1 MEPWSVSYTAFT
13 VAADDMRNSLR
24 ELGIGQ
30 YDQGREFLSKLIAMP
45 DSKNHAGKT
54 PPLDAATFV
63 DAYRVMLQGRYFEDK
78 LGALYRA
85 NRVVGGVYLGRGQEA
100 FSVGLAVHLK
110 QKEGDVYAPLIRDQS
125 GRTAFGEPMIDAART
140 YLGSVLGP
148 MRGRDGNIHRGRPDL
163 GQPAMISHLG
173 ASVSVINGMLMAK
186 RFRGE
191 SGFVGGATA
200 GDGATSTGAFHEGLN
215 QAAVEKLP
223 IVVAVADNQF
233 AYSTPTNRQ
242 YACESL
248 VDRASG
254 YGVAG
259 YSINGTDL
267 MECLEVFQK
276 ATTAAREGGGPQLV
290 VGKLLRLSGHG
301 EHDDASYVPDEVKA
315 GDFGKDCI
323 EIARARALSEGF
335 FSEAESDAMENEIL
349 AEVEECFSL
358 AQGEN
363 GPDPAKDDW
372 GALSTRSLIEG
383 TH

>member
-1 MEPWSVSYTAFT
+1 MT
-13 VAADDMRNSLR
+13 N
-24 ELGIGQ
+24 GQ
-30 YDQGREFLSKLIAMP
+30 YGQRRDSLSNLTAMP
-45 DSKNHAGKT
+45 VSENRAET
-54 PPLDAATFV
+54 TSPVETTTFV
-63 DAYRVMLQGRYFEDK
+63 KAYRLMLQGRYFEDK

-85 NRVVGGVYLGRGQEA
+85 GKVVGGVYLGRGQEA
-100 FSVGLAVHLK
+100 FSVGLAMYLEREK
-110 QKEGDVYAPLIRDQS
+110 GDVYAPLIRDQA

-148 MRGRDGNIHRGRPDL
+148 MRGRDGNIHRGRPKE
-163 GQPAMISHLG
+163 GQPAIISHLG
-173 ASVSVINGMLMAK
+173 SSISVINGMLMAK

-223 IVVAVADNQF
+223 IVLAVADNQF

-242 YACESL
+242 YACDSL
-248 VDRASG
+248 VDRAIG
-254 YGVAG
+254 YGVTG

-267 MECLEVFQK
+267 MECLDVFQK
-276 ATTAAREGGGPQLV
+276 AVSAARAGGGPQLV

-301 EHDDASYVPDEVKA
+301 EHDDASYVPNDVKA
-315 GDFGKDCI
+315 GEFGKDCVRV
-323 EIARARALSEGF
+323 ARARALAEGF
-335 FSEAESDAMENEIL
+335 LSESEAEAIDREIIE
-349 AEVEECFSL
+349 EVEESFSR

-372 GALSTRSLIEG
+372 AALSTRSLIEG